1 MLSISEPCYNNVV
14 WTHAC
19 RQNPDPIPTIC
30 VLRVSAALEKN
41 RKLQATL
48 SRSGSPAFVSFAFTG
63 AFGFLAGWNIIRA
76 DGLQA
81 AQEIIMFGCDVFS
94 LATLF
99 VKSYRTK
106 VWLFKAPRRAKGFL
120 GVIPF
125 APLRLSGALRIV
137 GGNFGLI
144 AIWGLKFNKIVCNL
158 MIINLGM
165 GIIWGL
171 VFR

>member
-19 RQNPDPIPTIC
+19 RQNPDPIP
-30 VLRVSAALEKN
+30 RSAAFAWALRLKKN
-41 RKLQATL
+41 RKLQAAL
-48 SRSGSPAFVSFAFTG
+48 SRGGSLAFVSFAFTG
-63 AFGFLAGWNIIRA
+63 AFGFLAGWNTIKA
-76 DGLQA
+76 DGLQV
-81 AQEIIMFGCDVFS
+81 AQASIMFACDVFS

-99 VKSYRTK
+99 VKSYRTQ

-144 AIWGLKFNKIVCNL
+144 AIWGL
-158 MIINLGM
+158 
-165 GIIWGL
+165 
-171 VFR
+171 